1 MLIEGGS
8 RGKVP
13 YEGVNVMLVAG
24 LQGSPRKKGNTDYL
38 LDRFLEQATAL
49 GAETVKIQVAQKN
62 ILPCIGCNSCM
73 QTGQCV
79 IQTDDMFA
87 EIYPLLQKADI
98 IVAATPVFFYG
109 PSAQLKALIDRT
121 QALWSRKYALKLDDP
136 LAETRQGFLL
146 SVGATSG
153 KQLFDGIE
161 LIAKYFF
168 DGAGAHYSGA
178 LTFRKVDH
186 AGDLKNLPGHQAKIA
201 ASARKLFKQ
210 T

>member
-1 MLIEGGS
+1 
-8 RGKVP
+8 
-13 YEGVNVMLVAG
+13 MLVAG

-38 LDRFLEQATAL
+38 LGRFLEQASAL
-49 GAETVKIQVAQKN
+49 GAETVNIQVAQKK

-73 QTGQCV
+73 KTGQCV
-79 IQTDDMFA
+79 IQTDDMFD

-121 QALWSRKYALKLDDP
+121 QALWSRKYALKLEDP
-136 LAETRQGFLL
+136 LAATRKGFLL

-161 LIAKYFF
+161 LIVKYFF
-168 DGAGAHYSGA
+168 DAAGARYSGA

-186 AGDLKNLPGHQAKIA
+186 ADDLKNLPDHQAKIA
-201 ASARKLFKQ
+201 ESARALFQQ
-210 T
+210 TG

>member
-1 MLIEGGS
+1 
-8 RGKVP
+8 
-13 YEGVNVMLVAG
+13 MLVAG

-38 LDRFLEQATAL
+38 LDRFLEQAASL
-49 GAETVKIQVAQKN
+49 SAETVKIQVAQKN

-121 QALWSRKYALKLDDP
+121 QALWSRKYALKLNDP
-136 LAETRQGFLL
+136 LAATRQGFLL

-168 DGAGAHYSGA
+168 DAAGARYSGA

-201 ASARKLFKQ
+201 ESARALFKQ
-210 T
+210 TG

>member
-1 MLIEGGS
+1 MF
-8 RGKVP
+8 
-13 YEGVNVMLVAG
+13 VAG

-38 LDRFLEQATAL
+38 LDRFLEQAVAL

-73 QTGQCV
+73 KTGQCV
-79 IQTDDMFA
+79 IQTDDMFS

-136 LAETRQGFLL
+136 LAATRKGFLL

-168 DGAGAHYSGA
+168 DGAGASYSGA
-178 LTFRKVDH
+178 LTFRKADH
-186 AGDLKNLPGHQAKIA
+186 AGDLKKMPGHQAKIA
-201 ASARKLFKQ
+201 ERARALFKQ
-210 T
+210 TE

>member
-1 MLIEGGS
+1 
-8 RGKVP
+8 
-13 YEGVNVMLVAG
+13 MLVAG
-24 LQGSPRKKGNTDYL
+24 LQGSPRKKGNTEYL
-38 LDRFLEQATAL
+38 LDRFLEQAASL
-49 GAETVKIQVAQKN
+49 GAETAKVQVAQKN

-73 QTGQCV
+73 KTGECV
-79 IQTDDMFA
+79 IQTDDMFS
-87 EIYPLLQKADI
+87 EIYALLQKADV

-121 QALWSRKYALKLDDP
+121 QTLWSRKYVLKMDDP
-136 LAETRQGFLL
+136 LADTRKGFLL

-161 LIAKYFF
+161 LTAKYFF
-168 DGAGAHYSGA
+168 DAAGARYSGA

-201 ASARKLFKQ
+201 ESARALFKQ
-210 T
+210 TG